1 MTESQA
7 WDRKGVCVCV
17 HILRCVYTHDPADTP
32 GLICISLFPGGDSW
46 GVRPTVLTFLSTCT
60 WRWMKR
66 NTGMSVSPD
75 THSYV
80 STLPDKHAGT
90 EHRPTWNVER
100 AAHRQADTCT
110 PTETTHSLKLPRE
123 ATWAGPGE
131 RLGVA
136 GSDAKRRLRMKIN
149 KALLGA
155 SESAQEP
162 VHPHGLRGVCEYF
175 SVFL

>member
-1 MTESQA
+1 
-7 WDRKGVCVCV
+7 
-17 HILRCVYTHDPADTP
+17 
-32 GLICISLFPGGDSW
+32 
-46 GVRPTVLTFLSTCT
+46 
-60 WRWMKR
+60 
-66 NTGMSVSPD
+66 MSVSPD